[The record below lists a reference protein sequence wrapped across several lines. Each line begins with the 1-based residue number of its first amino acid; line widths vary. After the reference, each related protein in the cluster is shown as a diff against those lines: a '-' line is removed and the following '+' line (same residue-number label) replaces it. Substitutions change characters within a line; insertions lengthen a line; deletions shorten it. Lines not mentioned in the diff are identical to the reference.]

1 MHVIDATNN
10 AFGREVA
17 WCAPA
22 YANKRMYVRND
33 KELICVDLA
42 K

>member
-1 MHVIDATNN
+1 VIEQTNN
-10 AFGREVA
+10 AFGRKVV
-17 WCAPA
+17 WSMPA
-22 YANKRMYVRND
+22 FAQKKAFIRND

>member
-1 MHVIDATNN
+1 MIEPTGA
-10 AFGREVA
+10 AFGRKVV
-17 WCAPA
+17 WCMPA
-22 YANKRMYVRND
+22 FAGKRCYVRND